1 MRSAAVIVASTRAA
15 AGVYRDRSGRIAA
28 DWFGSHGFTVEG
40 PFVVADG
47 EDVRAQLER
56 LLVARAPEDR
66 PRVVVTTGGTGLS
79 PDDLTPEAT
88 RPFLDRELPGIME
101 ALWAEG
107 RRTTPLAVL
116 SRGHAGVSGHTFVV
130 NLPGSTGGV
139 WDGLKVLEPLLDHV
153 CDQLEGHRDRGHT
166 GPGPRHP
173 AADPQD
179 PDQQAPG
186 PQAPPPRGPA
196 PQEPEPREENDR

>member
-1 MRSAAVIVASTRAA
+1 MRTAAVIVASTRAA

-56 LLVARAPEDR
+56 LLVARAPQDR
-66 PRVVVTTGGTGLS
+66 PSVVVTSGGTGLA
-79 PDDLTPEAT
+79 PDDLTPEVT

-153 CDQLEGHRDRGHT
+153 CDQLEGHRDRGHD
-166 GPGPRHP
+166 GPRHH
-173 AADPQD
+173 D
-179 PDQQAPG
+179 PDPH
-186 PQAPPPRGPA
+186 
-196 PQEPEPREENDR
+196 EETDR